1 MAKERV
7 QRRLAAIL
15 AADVVGYSRLVRA
28 DEEATLA
35 ALKGIRKDII
45 DPKIANHHGR
55 IVKLM
60 GDGMLAEFGSAVDA
74 VRNAVEVQQ
83 AVTEHQA
90 DVPDDRRIQFR
101 VGVNLGDVVIDG
113 DDIQGDGVNV
123 AARLEGLA
131 DPGSVCISGAVHEQ
145 VRDRIDVPFEDLGD
159 REVKNIDRPVRV
171 WRWASGGSA
180 AASAPATTHKPLSLP
195 DKPSIAVLPFE
206 DLSADKDQEYF
217 ADGIAEDIIT
227 ALSRNRGV
235 FVIARNSSFT
245 YKGAAVDV
253 KRVSQELGVRYVL
266 EGSVRK
272 AGNRVRITAQLIDA
286 ATGNHVWA
294 ERYDRDLEDIF
305 AVQDEITQNIAATL
319 GPELASAEIQRAR
332 RKDPTS
338 LDAWDC
344 TMRAM
349 WHFAQATHEDMEE
362 ARRLALR
369 AIELDPGA
377 APAFGILAFT
387 HVRDVVNGWS
397 KSAQQSIQEAYEAAR
412 KAVSLDDRDANAHWA
427 LGMANLFRRR
437 FEDAVNSLETAIDL
451 DPNNAFAHAGLANV
465 LALVGRRDEAME
477 QFATAMR
484 LSPRD
489 PFKYLWFLWRGY
501 AELTQEEYDQAAEWA
516 QKALQINPDFPACLR
531 LLAATYGQLG
541 RTDEARAALD
551 QLQCLVP
558 GQTIAAARSQL
569 PLKRPEDMER
579 YLDGLRKAGL
589 PEG

>member
-1 MAKERV
+1 VAEERV
-7 QRRLAAIL
+7 QRRLVAIL
-15 AADVVGYSRLVRA
+15 AADVVGYSRLIRA

-35 ALKGIRKDII
+35 ALKGIRKDVI
-45 DPKIANHHGR
+45 DPKIAEHHGR

-90 DVPDDRRIQFR
+90 DVPDDRRIQYR

-113 DDIQGDGVNV
+113 DDIYGDGVNV

-131 DPGSVCISGAVHEQ
+131 APGSVCISGAVHEQ

-159 REVKNIDRPVRV
+159 QEVKNIDRPIRV
-171 WRWASGGSA
+171 WRWSKHPIETTEKPIKASE
-180 AASAPATTHKPLSLP
+180 PLPLP

-266 EGSVRK
+266 KGSVRK
-272 AGNRVRITAQLIDA
+272 AGSRVRLTAQLVDA
-286 ATGNHVWA
+286 ATGRHVWA
-294 ERYDRDLEDIF
+294 ERYDRDLADIF
-305 AVQDEITQNIAATL
+305 AIQDEITQNIAAAL
-319 GPELASAEIQRAR
+319 GAELASAEMQRAR
-332 RKDPTS
+332 RKDPGS

-344 TMRAM
+344 TMRAT
-349 WHFAQATHEDMEE
+349 WHLARVTREDMKE
-362 ARRLALR
+362 ARRFALR

-377 APAFGILAFT
+377 AAAFGILAHT
-387 HVRDVVNGWS
+387 HMRDVVNGWS
-397 KSAQQSIQEAYEAAR
+397 KSTDRSISEAYEAAR
-412 KAVSLDDRDANAHWA
+412 KAVALDDRDVNAYRA
-427 LGMANLFRRR
+427 LGMANLVRRR
-437 FEDAVNSLETAIDL
+437 FEDAFSSFETAVDL
-451 DPNNAFAHAGLANV
+451 DPNNAAAQGALASV
-465 LALVGRRDEAME
+465 LAVTGRRDEAVARV
-477 QFATAMR
+477 ATAMR

-489 PFKYLWFLWRGY
+489 PFRYLWLLWRGE
-501 AELTQEEYDQAAEWA
+501 AEFAQEQYGEAVESAL
-516 QKALQINPDFPACLR
+516 KTLQINPDFPGGLR
-531 LLAATYGQLG
+531 LLASTYGVTG
-541 RTDEARAALD
+541 RIDEARAALD
-551 QLQCLVP
+551 EYLRLVP
-558 GQTIAAARSQL
+558 GMTATTIRSQVL
-569 PLKRPEDMER
+569 FERPEVMDRFM
-579 YLDGLRKAGL
+579 DGLRMAGL
-589 PEG
+589 PE

>member
-1 MAKERV
+1 MAEERV

-74 VRNAVEVQQ
+74 VRNAVEVQR
-83 AVTEHQA
+83 AVAEHQS
-90 DVPDDRRIQFR
+90 DLPDDRRIQFR
-101 VGVNLGDVVIDG
+101 VGINLGDVVIDG

-123 AARLEGLA
+123 AARLEALA
-131 DPGSVCISGAVHEQ
+131 DPGGVCISGAVHEQ
-145 VRDRIDVPFEDLGD
+145 VRDRIDVPFEDLGEQ
-159 REVKNIDRPVRV
+159 EVKNIDRPVRV
-171 WRWASGGSA
+171 WRWTSDTSATSSGPA
-180 AASAPATTHKPLSLP
+180 ATDKLLRLP

-253 KRVSQELGVRYVL
+253 KRVGQELGVRYVL

-272 AGNRVRITAQLIDA
+272 AGSRVRITAQLIDA

-294 ERYDRDLEDIF
+294 ERYDRELEDIF
-305 AVQDEITQNIAATL
+305 AVQDEITQNIVATI
-319 GPELASAEIQRAR
+319 GPELASAEMQRAR
-332 RKDPTS
+332 RKDPSS

-344 TMRAM
+344 TIRAM
-349 WHFAQATHEDMEE
+349 WHFARATHGDMEE
-362 ARRLALR
+362 ARRFALR
-369 AIELDPGA
+369 AIEMDPGT

-387 HVRDVVNGWS
+387 HLRGVVNGWS
-397 KSAQQSIQEAYEAAR
+397 KTPSQSIQEAYEAAR
-412 KAVSLDDRDANAHWA
+412 KAVALDGRDANAHWA
-427 LGMANLFRRR
+427 LGTANLFRRR
-437 FEDAVNSLETAIDL
+437 FEDAFSSYETAIDL
-451 DPNNAFAHAGLANV
+451 DPNNAAAHGGLGSALAYAGRTEPKFSIAIENRLPPTCSS
-465 LALVGRRDEAME
+465 G
-477 QFATAMR
+477 ATASR
-484 LSPRD
+484 APIPSTYRPGCWPRRAKIS
-489 PFKYLWFLWRGY
+489 FSSMSS
-501 AELTQEEYDQAAEWA
+501 
-516 QKALQINPDFPACLR
+516 
-531 LLAATYGQLG
+531 G
-541 RTDEARAALD
+541 RTAHF
-551 QLQCLVP
+551 
-558 GQTIAAARSQL
+558 T
-569 PLKRPEDMER
+569 
-579 YLDGLRKAGL
+579 KAHLTGSSSDRRR
-589 PEG
+589 